1 MTKTGERGP
10 IPQPWICSAE
20 VGGGGNAVM
29 RLGTQQPRELGK
41 WKLFHLENGLYRVQY
56 GVFPTKFGH
65 KLLLSL
71 SALLD
76 NV

>member
-1 MTKTGERGP
+1 MSGAPYHSHGYVQLKF
-10 IPQPWICSAE
+10 
-20 VGGGGNAVM
+20 GGGGDVIIIM
-29 RLGTQQPRELGK
+29 GTQQPRELGK
-41 WKLFHLENGLYRVQY
+41 WKLFHLENGLYRVQS

-71 SALLD
+71 SAQLD